1 MLISKINPRL
11 AVVVLMAF
19 SVSLPVAALSLCKVL
34 LFVTGLCFL
43 VKEALVSSPNN
54 SIPKGLTTPMIL
66 IGIGLWSFSLY
77 WTAAAQDDALVAFVK
92 HGKLLGI
99 PIILFLVRDRKEIT
113 TGLQALATGQCL
125 VMVSS
130 WLMAFDI
137 SLPWVFRPSGS
148 ADPLTQFVPYADS
161 YLDQSI
167 MLAATAGIFW
177 HLVRHETRSIYKS
190 MCMLFVF
197 GCILNVLALMPGRTG
212 YLLAIATACL
222 AAIFEVPR
230 RLRIAVAMFS
240 PLVLGITLFYTVPQF
255 QQRIKLATE
264 EMSSYGTSPVVG
276 SSIGARLN
284 MWKLSASAIAS
295 NPIPGYGIGNWTP
308 VVKKLYGS
316 HSEIVF
322 GSGNLSN
329 PHQELLLWTVELGLV
344 GAALYFGIFWALLRD
359 TQNFATP
366 IRRAN
371 LSLITMLFLTCLF
384 NSPLYD
390 DLMGDYFC
398 IAIGLLLALGSR
410 GVSTLDPAR
419 AKSSIKI

>member
-1 MLISKINPRL
+1 MLFSKINPRL
-11 AVVVLMAF
+11 AVVVLIAF
-19 SVSLPVAALSLCKVL
+19 SVSLPIAALSLCKVL

-43 VKEALVSSPNN
+43 VKEALARSPNTI
-54 SIPKGLTTPMIL
+54 IPKGLTTPMIL
-66 IGIGLWSFSLY
+66 IAIALWSCSLY
-77 WTAAAQDDALVAFVK
+77 WTAALQDDALVAFVK
-92 HGKLLGI
+92 HGKLLTI
-99 PIILFLVRDRKEIT
+99 PILLFLVKDSKEIH
-113 TGLQALATGQCL
+113 TGLLALASGQCL

-130 WLMAFDI
+130 WLMAFNI
-137 SLPWVFRPSGS
+137 PLPWVVRPSGP

-177 HLVRHETRSIYKS
+177 HLARHKTRSFSKS
-190 MCMLFVF
+190 LCLLFVL
-197 GCILNVLALMPGRTG
+197 GCILNVLVLMPGRTG

-222 AAIFEVPR
+222 AAIFEVPA
-230 RLRIAVAMFS
+230 RLRIAAAVFS
-240 PLVLGITLFYTVPQF
+240 PLILGIALFYTVPQF

-276 SSIGARLN
+276 SSIGSRLN

-316 HSEIVF
+316 NSEIVF
-322 GSGNLSN
+322 GNGNSSN

-344 GAALYFGIFWALLRD
+344 GAALYLGVFWALLRD

-366 IRRAN
+366 IHRAN
-371 LSLITMLFLTCLF
+371 LSLISMLFLTCLF

-410 GVSTLDPAR
+410 GVSTLDPAH